1 MKIQELFDLLAAS
14 QDFLGIFEGVESP
27 SQLVSRF
34 ERLKREDADGILQDL
49 NALRIATVSALEAN
63 LELGGSLGNTDE
75 DEPSDLEAALS
86 GFPEFASE
94 DDERETGNPPNE
106 PSTNPPP
113 TTKKENPSS

>member
-1 MKIQELFDLLAAS
+1 MKIQDLFDLLAAS

-63 LELGGSLGNTDE
+63 LELGGSLGDTDD
-75 DEPSDLEAALS
+75 DEPSDLETALG
-86 GFPEFASE
+86 GFPEFTSE
-94 DDERETGNPPNE
+94 DDDEGSGSPQNE
-106 PSTNPPP
+106 PAVNPSP
-113 TTKKENPSS
+113 TIKKENPSS

>member
-1 MKIQELFDLLAAS
+1 MKIQELFDLLTAS

-34 ERLKREDADGILQDL
+34 ERLKRENVDGILQDL
-49 NALRIATVSALEAN
+49 NTLRIATVSALEAN
-63 LELGGSLGNTDE
+63 LELGGTLGDTDD

-94 DDERETGNPPNE
+94 DDEENGHTPNE
-106 PSTNPPP
+106 TVANPSSTSI
-113 TTKKENPSS
+113 KENPSS